1 MKEMGQGEMHDI
13 EIPVQ
18 NLSDIRTGTA
28 GKIFRKVPRFFFYF
42 IHCILYGYP
51 VGKFQKRVLIARG
64 NSSTTYDSHFQLLH
78 FLSFSSIRTAVCS
91 KPLS

>member
-1 MKEMGQGEMHDI
+1 MKEMRQGEMHDI

-18 NLSDIRTGTA
+18 NLPDIRTSVT
-28 GKIFRKVPRFFFYF
+28 GKILRKVPRFFFYF
-42 IHCILYGYP
+42 IYRILYGYP

-64 NSSTTYDSHFQLLH
+64 NSSTAYDSHFQLLH
-78 FLSFSSIRTAVCS
+78 FLSFSSIRTAVRS